1 MVAGMPTTAVVI
13 PCFNEARRLD
23 LGAFEVFAREHADVR
38 FVLVDD
44 GSSDATLSLLKQ
56 LAQSM
61 PRQFEVLPLPDN
73 RGKAE
78 AVRAGLARAF
88 ASGAELAGYW
98 DADLATPLGE
108 IPKFMQLMRERPD
121 CLLVMG
127 ARVSLLG
134 RDIERSPARHY
145 LGRVFAT
152 VAASALG
159 LAVYDTQCG
168 AKLLRADPV
177 TREAL
182 EQPFVSRWIF
192 DVELLARLV
201 AGCAR
206 TGGPPARERIVER
219 PLRKWRDVAG
229 SRLKPGDF
237 ARAVL
242 ELAQIA
248 RQAR

>member
-1 MVAGMPTTAVVI
+1 MAG
-13 PCFNEARRLD
+13 E
-23 LGAFEVFAREHADVR
+23 GSFEEEMRAYLKEHN
-38 FVLVDD
+38 LE
-44 GSSDATLSLLKQ
+44 S
-56 LAQSM
+56 
-61 PRQFEVLPLPDN
+61 
-73 RGKAE
+73 
-78 AVRAGLARAF
+78 
-88 ASGAELAGYW
+88 
-98 DADLATPLGE
+98 
-108 IPKFMQLMRERPD
+108 
-121 CLLVMG
+121 
-127 ARVSLLG
+127 RVHLLG
-134 RDIERSPARHY
+134 RHIERSAVRHY

-152 VAASALG
+152 AVSVMSG
-159 LAVYDTQCG
+159 LPIYDTQCG